1 MSETI
6 IQTPVSQADFDK
18 KCLNPQVPQNDRTDC
33 VINSLYFLNFLDK
46 IIATKRSVFAND
58 VKGLYDERIM
68 REIYFSNKSKLI
80 KMNWYVLPNDTN
92 LPTDTKRQSLNKL
105 LNLKDLK
112 DNNGTIVIF
121 LPEIPIQQKNPI
133 QTENPIPDPHAH
145 AVAVVRISND
155 KIIIVDL
162 QQGTKYE
169 SLEEIYWFLKDY
181 KYVCLLTPTRKRQRC
196 VLNTEEQIR
205 KKSVESQTR
214 KTRTKKTNTP
224 VIDDIEDLTNRFNK
238 MRINKR
244 KRTPES
250 NSSVELRETKKIK
263 RSPNTKSNAT
273 KTRRTKSKTPGI
285 QSLTESFEKM
295 DIDER

>member
-105 LNLKDLK
+105 LNMC
-112 DNNGTIVIF
+112 T
-121 LPEIPIQQKNPI
+121 P
-133 QTENPIPDPHAH
+133 
-145 AVAVVRISND
+145 
-155 KIIIVDL
+155 
-162 QQGTKYE
+162 
-169 SLEEIYWFLKDY
+169 
-181 KYVCLLTPTRKRQRC
+181 LLYITA
-196 VLNTEEQIR
+196 
-205 KKSVESQTR
+205 
-214 KTRTKKTNTP
+214 TP
-224 VIDDIEDLTNRFNK
+224 VPLLANVF
-238 MRINKR
+238 
-244 KRTPES
+244 PS
-250 NSSVELRETKKIK
+250 
-263 RSPNTKSNAT
+263 
-273 KTRRTKSKTPGI
+273 
-285 QSLTESFEKM
+285 
-295 DIDER
+295 